1 MPSTLKQALPT
12 TTPSSSD
19 AMKDQSDYEVG
30 YGKPPKHSQ
39 FPKGQSGNPKGR
51 PKKLKNMQ
59 ELLNEELEKKITV
72 NGELVTKQCAIIRSL
87 VHAAI
92 KGSPSA
98 RKMVLDRMENQE
110 EELEPFDPTLDDEVA
125 LFKLTRMYDQRGKEE
140 S

>member
-1 MPSTLKQALPT
+1 
-12 TTPSSSD
+12 
-19 AMKDQSDYEVG
+19 MKDQSDYEVG

-72 NGELVTKQCAIIRSL
+72 NGELVTKQCAIIRSW

-98 RKMVLDRMENQE
+98 RKMVLERMENQE

-125 LFKLTRMYDQRGKEE
+125 LLKLTRMYDQRGKEE